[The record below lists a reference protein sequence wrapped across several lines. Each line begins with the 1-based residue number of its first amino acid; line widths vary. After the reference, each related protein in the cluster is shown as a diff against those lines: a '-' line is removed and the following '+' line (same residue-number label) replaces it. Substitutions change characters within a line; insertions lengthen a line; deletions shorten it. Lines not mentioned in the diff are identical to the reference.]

1 MLIVPY
7 PPKVWLVKMLE
18 RRGRFLDPLAH
29 AQLSERSACVVQGA
43 MQDLLDCTHALGV
56 QALFSLH
63 RTKMHERITDKLLLI
78 RRHQGSIQYWP
89 ARACGRRGSYG
100 DLVRFWYRFGLGRDD
115 AVHELREHVAEGK
128 APARSCVKVHSARR
142 SSPVLNDA
150 RPVCPARAAAAA
162 KVAGEVHQRAGSIMH
177 R

>member
-29 AQLSERSACVVQGA
+29 AQLSELSACVVQGA

-100 DLVRFWYRFGLGRDD
+100 DLVRVLVPCRTRQGCRGPRI
-115 AVHELREHVAEGK
+115 ER
-128 APARSCVKVHSARR
+128 ARSGGQGTRTLMCE
-142 SSPVLNDA
+142 SPLSTSKLTCA
-150 RPVCPARAAAAA
+150 
-162 KVAGEVHQRAGSIMH
+162 
-177 R
+177 